1 LNRIPITKAGYE
13 ALKEQ
18 VRHLKSVERP
28 EVIRAIAEARA
39 HGDLSENA
47 EYDAA
52 KERQGFVEGK
62 ISDLEHKIASADV
75 IDPKTVR
82 TDSVVFGCTVVLEN
96 SETEKEVQ
104 YQLVGPDESD
114 VSQRRISVSSPVG
127 RAMIGKRVGDAIVVQ
142 APGGR
147 RQYELIDIRTS

>member
-1 LNRIPITKAGYE
+1 MNRIPITKVGYE

-62 ISDLEHKIASADV
+62 IGDLEHKIASADV

-82 TDSVVFGCTVVLEN
+82 TDCVVFGCTVVLEN
-96 SETEKEVQ
+96 SETEEEVQ
-104 YQLVGPDESD
+104 YQLVGSDESD

-142 APGGR
+142 TPGGR

>member
-1 LNRIPITKAGYE
+1 MNRIPITKVGYE

-62 ISDLEHKIASADV
+62 IKDFEHKIANADV

-82 TDSVVFGCTVVLEN
+82 TDWVVFGCTVVLEN
-96 SETEKEVQ
+96 SETEEEVQ

-127 RAMIGKRVGDAIVVQ
+127 RAMIGTRVGDAIVVQ

>member
-1 LNRIPITKAGYE
+1 MNRIPITKVGYE

-18 VRHLKSVERP
+18 VRHLKRVERP

-62 ISDLEHKIASADV
+62 ISDFEYKIANADV
-75 IDPKTVR
+75 IDTKTVR
-82 TDSVVFGCTVVLEN
+82 TDCVVFGCTVVLEN
-96 SETEKEVQ
+96 SETEEEVQ
-104 YQLVGPDESD
+104 YQLVGSDESD
-114 VSQRRISVSSPVG
+114 VSRRRISFSSPIG

>member
-1 LNRIPITKAGYE
+1 MNRIPITKVGYE
-13 ALKEQ
+13 ALKEV

-52 KERQGFVEGK
+52 KERQGFIEGK
-62 ISDLEHKIASADV
+62 IMDLEHKIASADV
-75 IDPKTVR
+75 IDTKTVR

-96 SETEKEVQ
+96 LETEEEVQ
-104 YQLVGPDESD
+104 YQLVGSDESD

>member
-1 LNRIPITKAGYE
+1 MNRIPITKVGYE

-62 ISDLEHKIASADV
+62 IKDFEHKIANADV

-82 TDSVVFGCTVVLEN
+82 TDWVVFGCTVVLEN
-96 SETEKEVQ
+96 SETEEEVQ